1 MEQPRKKKRTENG
14 GPSSSA
20 GSSKKAGAQPITFN
34 YTPVE
39 DATDS
44 VYLGASLPFFSQ
56 CLSSM
61 LVLTFFCLFT
71 FFLNAKASFPNGP
84 PPLSSL
90 NNSAAGLHFTAWQE
104 DKRARAKRIL
114 VAESEKML
122 YTNQEQGRSLNK
134 YFVGVYHKPTGTV
147 KLVDASQIYSMQQRI
162 KGFKPKLPGSSSSEA
177 RDNREQRRQL
187 VEQFGSRKNRTQVHS
202 AQANAI
208 SVDSISKKDSI
219 ADIIKQRAFNND
231 HASGSALRSDLPPYN
246 ETTEEPSEIYPL
258 DNMVPPSI
266 LADLDAQDFLEASSN
281 SDKLLAFRQS
291 TDYSEFVLRRL
302 SALKEVANKGK
313 RDAMTTAQLL
323 KLVHHFMTF
332 RRFAVGQR
340 RAFSF
345 VDAATSCPYI
355 PEALVRFLL
364 SQFMECIK
372 ARKVD
377 RYKFPKASADKL
389 INYILILCLHVDD
402 YETDSN
408 LIASD
413 LKLPPDRCALHFMS
427 LGCKK
432 LGPASKRKR
441 KEGEGDEVGRSAGA
455 VRLVAPLTFMEQRK
469 RRSKAK

>member
-44 VYLGASLPFFSQ
+44 VYL
-56 CLSSM
+56 
-61 LVLTFFCLFT
+61 
-71 FFLNAKASFPNGP
+71 ASFPNGP

-291 TDYSEFVLRRL
+291 TEFV
-302 SALKEVANKGK
+302 A
-313 RDAMTTAQLL
+313 
-323 KLVHHFMTF
+323 H
-332 RRFAVGQR
+332 
-340 RAFSF
+340 SF
-345 VDAATSCPYI
+345 VPVLLLFLSLTSSRSFEAI
-355 PEALVRFLL
+355 PSLYCGGSPRL
-364 SQFMECIK
+364 
-372 ARKVD
+372 RK
-377 RYKFPKASADKL
+377 
-389 INYILILCLHVDD
+389 
-402 YETDSN
+402 
-408 LIASD
+408 
-413 LKLPPDRCALHFMS
+413 
-427 LGCKK
+427 
-432 LGPASKRKR
+432 
-441 KEGEGDEVGRSAGA
+441 
-455 VRLVAPLTFMEQRK
+455 
-469 RRSKAK
+469 